1 MSDPKVD
8 PRARLR
14 HDLRTPLHQII
25 GYAELLED
33 EVRDA
38 GQEKFVAD
46 LAKIREAARK
56 ALEVVDE
63 AVPPTPSSAG
73 PAVFR
78 EPEPEPKAPAA
89 EPEPTVPLA
98 PVARPETAPPDPGA
112 VRLLV
117 VDDNELNRDMLSRRL
132 GSRGFAVEVA
142 EDGERG
148 LASIEQHPFDLVLLD
163 VMMPGLSG
171 IDVLNRVRERWPAS
185 DLPVIMVTARDTTE
199 DVVEALGLGANDYVT
214 KPLDFPVVLARVET
228 QLTLKRQKQEIRRL
242 AENLELRNR
251 FIQSLF
257 GRYLSDEVVAGLLAS
272 PEGPRLGG
280 EQRKVTLLMSD
291 LRGFTPL
298 TEGLAP
304 EQVLHLLNSYL
315 GAMADVILSYQGT
328 IDEFVGDAILAIFG
342 APLARPDDARRAVA
356 CAVQM
361 QAAIQ
366 ELNRRNEKE
375 GLPRLEMG
383 IAIHTGEVIVGNIG
397 SERRTKYGVVGSAV
411 NHAGRIESF
420 TVGGQVLISDATL
433 RESGDGVRVGS
444 RLAIDA
450 KGTRERIVVYDLR
463 GFGDARVP
471 DAPEEAIP
479 LPDPLNVL
487 CHVVVGKR
495 VEAEAF
501 GGRLV
506 ELAVHGGTL
515 ITPRR
520 LRPLSNLKLEM
531 RPAGRSP
538 VELYAKVVHVS
549 ADGSVAV
556 ASRPCPP
563 TSRPGSGASSTRR
576 AGSSP
581 ALAGPA
587 ARRRR
592 SMIAWP
598 RPASSQGSARIR
610 SRPEA
615 SSLRRAAKRL
625 AAAVSGDPSGAST
638 SAAA

>member
-33 EVRDA
+33 EARDA
-38 GQEKFVAD
+38 GQERFLAD
-46 LAKIREAARK
+46 LGKIREAARK
-56 ALEVVDE
+56 ALEAADE
-63 AVPPTPSSAG
+63 AVPPAQPGA
-73 PAVFR
+73 PPLVFR
-78 EPEPEPKAPAA
+78 DPDPPPVPLAVDA
-89 EPEPTVPLA
+89 PTVPLA
-98 PVARPETAPPDPGA
+98 PVPRPQTEPLEPAG

-132 GSRGFAVEVA
+132 GSRGFVVEVA
-142 EDGERG
+142 EDGERA
-148 LASIEQHPFDLVLLD
+148 LARVEQQAFDLVLLD

-171 IDVLNRVRERWPAS
+171 IEVLQRLRAGWPES
-185 DLPVIMVTARDTTE
+185 DLPVIMATARDTTE
-199 DVVEALGLGANDYVT
+199 DVVEALRLGANDYVT

-242 AENLELRNR
+242 ADNLELRNR
-251 FIQSLF
+251 FIRSLF
-257 GRYLSDEVVAGLLAS
+257 GRYLSDEVVSGLLAT

-298 TEGLAP
+298 TEGLSP

-315 GAMADVILSYQGT
+315 GLMADVILSHQGT

-342 APLARPDDARRAVA
+342 APLTREDDAPRAVR
-356 CAVQM
+356 CAVEM

-366 ELNRRNEKE
+366 ELNRKNEAE

-383 IAIHTGEVIVGNIG
+383 IAIHTGQVIVGNIG

-433 RESGDGVRVGS
+433 REAGEGVRVGA

-463 GFGDARVP
+463 GFGTARVP
-471 DAPEEAIP
+471 DASEEAVA
-479 LPDPLNVL
+479 LPEPLNVL

-501 GGRLV
+501 GGRVVDLG
-506 ELAVHGGTL
+506 VHGGTL
-515 ITPRR
+515 LTPRR

-531 RPAGRSP
+531 RALGRPP
-538 VELYAKVVHVS
+538 VEIYAKVIHVS
-549 ADGSVAV
+549 GDGSVTV
-556 ASRPCPP
+556 RF
-563 TSRPGSGASSTRR
+563 TSL
-576 AGSSP
+576 P
-581 ALAGPA
+581 AEVEAWVRETIEA
-587 ARRRR
+587 ARGGR
-592 SMIAWP
+592 
-598 RPASSQGSARIR
+598 
-610 SRPEA
+610 
-615 SSLRRAAKRL
+615 
-625 AAAVSGDPSGAST
+625 V
-638 SAAA
+638 

>member
-1 MSDPKVD
+1 MSEPKVD

-38 GQEKFVAD
+38 GQDTFLAD
-46 LAKIREAARK
+46 LGRIREAARQ
-56 ALEVVDE
+56 ALEAVDE
-63 AVPPTPSSAG
+63 AVPPSP
-73 PAVFR
+73 PPLPPVVFR
-78 EPEPEPKAPAA
+78 DPDPPPVRHGSEEPAA
-89 EPEPTVPLA
+89 PPGPPRPKPG
-98 PVARPETAPPDPGA
+98 PVDPSGL
-112 VRLLV
+112 RLLV

-132 GSRGFAVEVA
+132 GGRGFVVEVA
-142 EDGERG
+142 EDGERA
-148 LASIEQHPFDLVLLD
+148 LALVGREAFDLVLLD

-171 IDVLNRVRERWPAS
+171 IEVLGRLRERWPES
-185 DLPVIMVTARDTTE
+185 DLPVIMATARDTTE
-199 DVVEALGLGANDYVT
+199 DVVEALRLGANDYVT

-242 AENLELRNR
+242 AESLERRNR

-257 GRYLSDEVVAGLLAS
+257 GRYLSDEVVAGLLAT

-298 TEGLAP
+298 TEGLSP
-304 EQVLHLLNSYL
+304 DQVLRLLNSYL
-315 GAMADVILSYQGT
+315 GAMADVILTHQGT
-328 IDEFVGDAILAIFG
+328 IDEFVGDAILAVFG
-342 APLARPDDARRAVA
+342 APLEREDDARRAVQ
-356 CAVQM
+356 CAVEM

-366 ELNRRNEKE
+366 KLNQGNEAE
-375 GLPRLEMG
+375 GLPRVEMG
-383 IAIHTGEVIVGNIG
+383 VALHTGQVIVGNIG

-433 RESGDGVRVGS
+433 REAGEGVRVGS

-450 KGTRERIVVYDLR
+450 KGTRERIVVYELR
-463 GFGDARVP
+463 GLGAAGVP
-471 DAPEEAIP
+471 DASEEAVT

-487 CHVVVGKR
+487 CQVVEGKR

-506 ELAVHGGTL
+506 DLAVHGGTL
-515 ITPRR
+515 LTPRR

-531 RPAGRSP
+531 RSPGRPA
-538 VELYAKVVHVS
+538 VELYAKVIHVS
-549 ADGSVAV
+549 VDGSVAL
-556 ASRPCPP
+556 RF
-563 TSRPGSGASSTRR
+563 TFL
-576 AGSSP
+576 P
-581 ALAGPA
+581 AEVE
-587 ARRRR
+587 
-592 SMIAWP
+592 AWV
-598 RPASSQGSARIR
+598 RDIFGSARA
-610 SRPEA
+610 P
-615 SSLRRAAKRL
+615 
-625 AAAVSGDPSGAST
+625 GF
-638 SAAA
+638 

>member
-1 MSDPKVD
+1 MSDPAVD

-38 GQEKFVAD
+38 GQEKYLAD
-46 LAKIREAARK
+46 LDKIRDAARK
-56 ALEVVDE
+56 ALEFVDQV
-63 AVPPTPSSAG
+63 VPPTSSPAA

-78 EPEPEPKAPAA
+78 EPVAEPGGAPAPA
-89 EPEPTVPLA
+89 PPPTPTGQITTVPLPAVRPPAA
-98 PVARPETAPPDPGA
+98 PVEAGA
-112 VRLLV
+112 VRLFV

-132 GSRGFAVEVA
+132 GSRGYAVELA
-142 EDGERG
+142 EDGERA
-148 LASIEQHPFDLVLLD
+148 LARLERETFDLVLLD
-163 VMMPGLSG
+163 IMMPGLSG
-171 IDVLNRVRERWPAS
+171 IDVLKRVRQRWPAS
-185 DLPVIMVTARDTTE
+185 DLPVIMVTARDTAE
-199 DVVEALGLGANDYVT
+199 DVVEALQLGANDYVT

-228 QLTLKRQKQEIRRL
+228 QLTLKRQKEEIRRL
-242 AENLELRNR
+242 AEDLELRNR

-272 PEGPRLGG
+272 PGGPKLGG

-304 EQVLHLLNSYL
+304 ERVLHLLNSYL
-315 GAMADVILSYQGT
+315 AAMADVILAHQGT

-342 APLARPDDARRAVA
+342 APLARPDDGRRAVA
-356 CAVQM
+356 CAVRM

-383 IAIHTGEVIVGNIG
+383 IAIHTGEVIVGNVG

-433 RESGDGVRVGS
+433 REAGEGVRVGS

-463 GFGDARVP
+463 GLGDALVP
-471 DAPEEAIP
+471 EAQEEATP
-479 LPDPLNVL
+479 LPEPLNVL

-501 GGRLV
+501 GGRIV

-520 LRPLSNLKLEM
+520 LRALSNLKLEM
-531 RPAGRSP
+531 RPPGRAP
-538 VELYAKVVHVS
+538 VEIYAKVVHVS
-549 ADGSVAV
+549 GDGSVAV
-556 ASRPCPP
+556 RF
-563 TSRPGSGASSTRR
+563 TSL
-576 AGSSP
+576 P
-581 ALAGPA
+581 AEVEAWLRGVIEA
-587 ARRRR
+587 ARGERVR
-592 SMIAWP
+592 
-598 RPASSQGSARIR
+598 
-610 SRPEA
+610 
-615 SSLRRAAKRL
+615 
-625 AAAVSGDPSGAST
+625 
-638 SAAA
+638 